1 MPRALFSHETPHVL
15 WFPALKIGQR
25 SVYTPVL
32 TPKWRQNG
40 TWLAN
45 WPELIFSTRA
55 RGATRKNLT
64 FFAGI
69 EFGRFGLLQ
78 NWGKSTLEIMVK
90 AGVFPA
96 LYGCWKAAGAGHKDQ
111 EMAQNGRFSQAEGW
125 WASLIGLKC
134 IHTPTGPNRKLG
146 ATGRKIRFHGHYSH
160 TNPPTIYGLHP
171 SKRGERVPEPRTVP
185 C

>member
-15 WFPALKIGQR
+15 WFLALKIGQR
-25 SVYTPVL
+25 SVYMPIL

-45 WPELIFSTRA
+45 WPELIFSTCA
-55 RGATRKNLT
+55 PGATRKNLT
-64 FFAGI
+64 FFARI

-78 NWGKSTLEIMVK
+78 NWGKCTLEIMGQ

-96 LYGCWKAAGAGHKDQ
+96 LYRCWKAAGARHKDQ

-125 WASLIGLKC
+125 W
-134 IHTPTGPNRKLG
+134 TPFNRPEMHSYPYR
-146 ATGRKIRFHGHYSH
+146 AEPETGRYRAQNSIPRALFPHKSPHY
-160 TNPPTIYGLHP
+160 
-171 SKRGERVPEPRTVP
+171 
-185 C
+185 